1 MRNGGQ
7 AQQTAVMAP
16 PHLNGSAQFVSAG
29 YVGYVARQSWGQ
41 FQGGPQHPRNTARPL
56 SHPPPPPSRRG
67 ESQRASG
74 NGSANPKS
82 ASLLHSSKP
91 GTHRSTTPSV
101 SSSANVS
108 YTRNIVFLSSY
119 SFSFLRE
126 FARILFKLLIRN
138 RRGEDCEERKEG
150 MELLELFIHLRVHV
164 QGGRL
169 YRNLSW
175 NGLHAARF

>member
-16 PHLNGSAQFVSAG
+16 PHLNGSAQFVSPG

-101 SSSANVS
+101 SDVGQRLL
-108 YTRNIVFLSSY
+108 YVIFLSSY
-119 SFSFLRE
+119 FFFFPVNSV
-126 FARILFKLLIRN
+126 RICANFVIRN
-138 RRGEDCEERKEG
+138 GRGQDGDRIIG
-150 MELLELFIHLRVHV
+150 VYSFTRVHTG
-164 QGGRL
+164 GGRL
-169 YRNLSW
+169 YRNRRLSVY
-175 NGLHAARF
+175 ARPGFSRRVRG